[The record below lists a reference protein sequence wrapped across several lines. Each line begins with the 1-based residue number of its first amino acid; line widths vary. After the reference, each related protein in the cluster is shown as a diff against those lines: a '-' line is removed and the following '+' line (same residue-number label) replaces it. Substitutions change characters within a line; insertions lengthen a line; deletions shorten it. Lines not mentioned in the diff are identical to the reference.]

1 MFWSCYLYNV
11 WNARW
16 ADLDT
21 SDDLSMIIFY
31 IQVSVFGGDSFKDHQ
46 MQDQKW
52 ERESVFGPL
61 KIHELEYLKKTV
73 SHSVTCQLGISK
85 SLKI

>member
-21 SDDLSMIIFY
+21 LDDLSMIIFY

-46 MQDQKW
+46 MQDQ
-52 ERESVFGPL
+52 
-61 KIHELEYLKKTV
+61 
-73 SHSVTCQLGISK
+73 
-85 SLKI
+85 